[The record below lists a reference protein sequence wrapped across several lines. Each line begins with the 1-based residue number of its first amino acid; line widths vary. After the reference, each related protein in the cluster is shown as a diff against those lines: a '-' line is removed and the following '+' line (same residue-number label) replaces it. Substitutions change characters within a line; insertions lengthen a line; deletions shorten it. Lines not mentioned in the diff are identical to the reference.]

1 MGKVSTNST
10 CRPGTT
16 LFPGITTLRLCQWLG
31 LVLLLAACTPTPV
44 LQEQPS
50 SRYPGLNVVSGSG
63 FREAWARPGARLKD
77 YDSVAAS
84 PLDSADAEI
93 RQPASSATVRQDW
106 QLTPESEQALAE
118 MWDNAINKAAT
129 ERGLGTGSA
138 GTSARILRIDASLTR
153 IAPSANRQQEQK
165 TPGRSTVYTEDAG
178 EAAIEI
184 RLYDNDSGELLAVIH
199 DKRRIG
205 VQSWGRASGVT
216 ASADARNLFN
226 RWANQLLSR
235 VTGT

>member
-1 MGKVSTNST
+1 MRKVRTEVT
-10 CRPGTT
+10 CRHSSNKLSWIAT
-16 LFPGITTLRLCQWLG
+16 FRLYPWLG
-31 LVLLLAACTPTPV
+31 LALLLTACTPTPV
-44 LQEQPS
+44 LEEQPS

-63 FREAWARPGARLKD
+63 FKEAWARPGAGLKD
-77 YDSVAAS
+77 YDSVVAS
-84 PLDSADAEI
+84 PLESADAEI
-93 RQPASSATVRQDW
+93 RQPPSSATGRQDW

-118 MWDNAINKAAT
+118 MWDNAISKAAS
-129 ERGLGTGSA
+129 ERGLRAGSE
-138 GTSARILRIDASLTR
+138 GTSVLRIDASLTR

-184 RLYDNDSGELLAVIH
+184 RLYDHESGELLVVIH

-205 VQSWGRASGVT
+205 VQSWGRASSVT

-235 VTGT
+235 ITGT